1 MQETVFVR
9 DVMTRTYVG
18 VSPGDSIAGACELMI
33 DEGVNSAV
41 VLHGTDPVAL
51 LDARDVLGLV
61 ADGGDP
67 SSTIV
72 GDVARDSVATIEP
85 DRPLSD
91 AVGRMAGQEG
101 RSVVVVEGGD
111 VVGVIDDHDVVAAH
125 TALPGESAEPD
136 GAMATPTIGLEELE
150 TDAPEYADQGVC
162 EICGSLTRTLETV
175 NGQTVCADCREL

>member
-9 DVMTRTYVG
+9 DVMNRTYVG
-18 VSPGDSIAGACELMI
+18 VSPGDTIAGACELMV

-51 LDARDVLGLV
+51 LDVQDVLGLV
-61 ADGGDP
+61 AGGGDP
-67 SSTIV
+67 ASTTV

-91 AVGRMAGQEG
+91 AVGRITGQNG
-101 RSVVVVEGGD
+101 RTVVVVDDGD
-111 VVGVIDDHDVVAAH
+111 VVGVVSDHDVVTAH
-125 TALPGESAEPD
+125 TALSGETAEPEE
-136 GAMATPTIGLEELE
+136 AMAAPTIGLEELE
-150 TDAPEYADQGVC
+150 ADAPEYADQGVC